1 MYKKIGIIYHPL
13 NPAACELAVRLA
25 TKLDSLGIENWSDSA
40 WQADKLAS
48 KIQNTQLIVTT
59 GGDGTILRTAHA
71 ILPHEIPILSIN
83 LGKVGF
89 MTELSPEEALL
100 GLEKVLAGNG
110 WIDERSLL
118 EAEYLP
124 HNSAPARQFFI
135 MNDAVVAR
143 GQIARV
149 ICVSVDINSHPF
161 TTYKADGAIVST
173 ATGSTGYSYAAGGPV
188 LQPNSADII
197 LTPILPHL
205 GRGYSL
211 VLPAD
216 STIDLKVNTWHEAT
230 LSIDGFI
237 NMPVSSGDTLRL
249 RRSAKKIKFIRLRP
263 DNYFYKELDTKLKG
277 NNESVYDR

>member
-13 NPAACELAVRLA
+13 NPAACDLAIKLA
-25 TKLDSLGIENWSDSA
+25 AKLDSLGIENWSDSA
-40 WQADKLAS
+40 WQADKLTP
-48 KIQNTQLIVTT
+48 KMQNTQLILTT

-71 ILPHEIPILSIN
+71 ILPLEIPILSVN

-89 MTELSPEEALL
+89 MTELSPEDAIS
-100 GLEKVLAGNG
+100 GLEKVLAGDG

-124 HNSAPARQFFI
+124 HDSAQSRQFFV

-143 GQIARV
+143 GQVARV
-149 ICVSVDINSHPF
+149 ICVSVDINSQPF

-211 VLPAD
+211 VLPSD
-216 STIDLKVNTWHEAT
+216 SIVDLKVNTWHEAT

-237 NMPVSSGDTLRL
+237 NMQVSSGDTLRL
-249 RRSAKKIKFIRLRP
+249 RQSSKKIQFIRLRP
-263 DNYFYKELDTKLKG
+263 ENYFYKGLDTKLKG

>member
-13 NPAACELAVRLA
+13 NPAACDLAIKLA
-25 TKLDSLGIENWSDSA
+25 AKLDALGIENWSDSA
-40 WQADKLAS
+40 WQADKLTS
-48 KIQNTQLIVTT
+48 KMQNTQLILTT

-71 ILPHEIPILSIN
+71 ILPLEIPILSVN

-89 MTELSPEEALL
+89 MTELSPEDAIS
-100 GLEKVLAGNG
+100 GLEKVLAGDG

-124 HNSAPARQFFI
+124 HDSAQSRQFFV

-143 GQIARV
+143 GQVARV
-149 ICVSVDINSHPF
+149 ICVSVDINSQPF

-211 VLPAD
+211 VLPSD
-216 STIDLKVNTWHEAT
+216 STVDLQVNTWHEAT

-237 NMPVSSGDTLRL
+237 NMQVSSGDTLRL
-249 RRSAKKIKFIRLRP
+249 RRSSKKVKFMRLRP
-263 DNYFYKELDTKLKG
+263 NNYFYKELDTKLKG

>member
-13 NPAACELAVRLA
+13 NPAACDLAIKLTA
-25 TKLDSLGIENWSDSA
+25 KLDSLGIENWSDSA
-40 WQADKLAS
+40 WQADKLTS
-48 KIQNTQLIVTT
+48 KMQNTQLIFTT

-71 ILPHEIPILSIN
+71 ILPLEIPILSVN

-89 MTELSPEEALL
+89 MTELSPEDAIS
-100 GLEKVLAGNG
+100 GLEKVLAGDG

-124 HNSAPARQFFI
+124 HDSAQSRQFFV

-143 GQIARV
+143 GQVARV
-149 ICVSVDINSHPF
+149 ICVSVDINSQPF

-211 VLPAD
+211 VLPSD
-216 STIDLKVNTWHEAT
+216 SIVDLKVNTWHEAT

-237 NMPVSSGDTLRL
+237 NMQVSSGDTLRL
-249 RRSAKKIKFIRLRP
+249 RRSSKKVKFMRLRP
-263 DNYFYKELDTKLKG
+263 NNYFYKELDTKLKG